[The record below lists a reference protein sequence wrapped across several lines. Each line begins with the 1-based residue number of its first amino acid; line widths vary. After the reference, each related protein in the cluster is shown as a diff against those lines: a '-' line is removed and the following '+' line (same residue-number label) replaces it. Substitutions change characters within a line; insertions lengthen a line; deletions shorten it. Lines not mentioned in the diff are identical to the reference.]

1 MVTSSK
7 VVIGV
12 CLAVAVVI
20 GLSGTFDYARERANG
35 GGESTPD
42 DESKSPPDP
51 PRVEPGRRFP
61 GVDDLPLGSTDEVVD
76 ALRRAGFGRVIV
88 LSGGRPT
95 RLIVRFAG
103 EGQTMARTFYEF
115 EGRTVALGQVKNGLA
130 PLTGRITRLTP
141 SRIALEVR
149 GIYYLSE
156 RGFIVTIASGAADLL
171 DRLRWRRR

>member
-12 CLAVAVVI
+12 GLVVALVV
-20 GLSGTFDYARERANG
+20 GLSGTFDYARERASRS
-35 GGESTPD
+35 ESTSED
-42 DESKSPPDP
+42 DSTPSPDP
-51 PRVEPGRRFP
+51 LRVEPGRRFP
-61 GVDDLPLGSTDEVVD
+61 DVDDVRLGGTDEVVS
-76 ALRRAGFGRVIV
+76 ALRRAGFDQVIV
-88 LSGGRPT
+88 LAGGRPT

-103 EGQTMARTFYEF
+103 EGGTAARTFYEI
-115 EGRTVALGQVKNGLA
+115 EGRTVSLGQVKDGLA
-130 PLTGRITRLTP
+130 PLTGSITRLAP

-171 DRLRWRRR
+171 ERLRWRRH